1 MSSGR
6 IASACSLVL
15 AATLACALWVPFRAH
30 AQSPAP
36 TSSSAET
43 SQVRFTGEVY
53 DGTVFDREV
62 GHDLV
67 FRLTPLAGD
76 AAGGWVIEIVPKVQ
90 PADEPAEFLAIATPP
105 YHFYNERYLAG
116 AYVARPWRRSRACRQ
131 TRRAGRRFAR
141 RSDRARRPDA
151 TGRAA
156 GALLCC
162 NLLEHVEDPARLARH
177 CLSLLPS
184 GGLAFVTVPYSYPYH
199 RDPIDTMFRPSP
211 AELTGLFAGAQM
223 VAGEIVGAGQSY
235 RDEVRRRPWLLL
247 RHAARFPAPFLS
259 WTRWRRSMKKL
270 YWLAAEYR
278 ITCAVFEKQ

>member
-1 MSSGR
+1 MFEAEAAWLCAALDRYPTERLSPLLNLGSSTALFRER
-6 IASACSLVL
+6 IQPWTEVLLYRPLRDRGVDLVHVDRRDEDGVDFRADLTEPGDLMRL
-15 AATLACALWVPFRAH
+15 AAIGPR
-30 AQSPAP
+30 
-36 TSSSAET
+36 
-43 SQVRFTGEVY
+43 
-53 DGTVFDREV
+53 
-62 GHDLV
+62 
-67 FRLTPLAGD
+67 
-76 AAGGWVIEIVPKVQ
+76 
-90 PADEPAEFLAIATPP
+90 
-105 YHFYNERYLAG
+105 
-116 AYVARPWRRSRACRQ
+116 
-131 TRRAGRRFAR
+131 
-141 RSDRARRPDA
+141 
-151 TGRAA
+151 
-156 GALLCC
+156 ALLCC